1 MLAELQIPC
10 LISKLKVQ
18 SLDKQT
24 PKLFTEF
31 FYHSVNNE
39 RQVRDST
46 KEQTRSEETQPKS
59 KLEAKRLNQEQT
71 RSEETQPRA
80 N

>member
-1 MLAELQIPC
+1 MI
-10 LISKLKVQ
+10 VQ

-39 RQVRDST
+39 RPVRDST
-46 KEQTRSEETQPKS
+46 KS
-59 KLEAKRLNQEQT
+59 KLEARRRLEKNCI
-71 RSEETQPRA
+71 SG
-80 N
+80 